1 MYSRK
6 TKKSALESMMFV
18 MGEAIEVKDAASILE
33 TSREEIRE
41 LFNELKDEYEME
53 GRGIRIRQLDDSY
66 GFVTN
71 IENDVFIR
79 KLCTPVRIKRLSQ
92 AALEVLAIIAY
103 RQPVTR
109 GEIDSIR
116 GIKSERVIEGL
127 SDKGL
132 VEAVGRSE
140 GVGRPVLY
148 GTTKEFLARFGF
160 SSLDDLP
167 EIEELESDKERSG
180 LELHQQLTLD
190 QDEDYEEV
198 EINED

>member
-148 GTTKEFLARFGF
+148 GTTKEFLAKFGF

-167 EIEELESDKERSG
+167 EIEELESNKERNG

>member
-71 IENDVFIR
+71 I
-79 KLCTPVRIKRLSQ
+79 
-92 AALEVLAIIAY
+92 
-103 RQPVTR
+103 
-109 GEIDSIR
+109 
-116 GIKSERVIEGL
+116 
-127 SDKGL
+127 
-132 VEAVGRSE
+132 
-140 GVGRPVLY
+140 
-148 GTTKEFLARFGF
+148 
-160 SSLDDLP
+160 
-167 EIEELESDKERSG
+167 
-180 LELHQQLTLD
+180 
-190 QDEDYEEV
+190 
-198 EINED
+198 

>member
-167 EIEELESDKERSG
+167 EIEELESDKERNG

>member
-127 SDKGL
+127 YDKGL

-148 GTTKEFLARFGF
+148 GTTKEFLAKFGF

-167 EIEELESDKERSG
+167 EIEELESDKERNG

>member
-41 LFNELKDEYEME
+41 LFNEIKDEYEME

-148 GTTKEFLARFGF
+148 GTTKEFHRTGL
-160 SSLDDLP
+160 SL
-167 EIEELESDKERSG
+167 I
-180 LELHQQLTLD
+180 H
-190 QDEDYEEV
+190 
-198 EINED
+198 I